1 MLTEIEEFGQF
12 SRSHPSTLIAYRVDE
27 RTQTL
32 TARTRAKL
40 VNGFPD
46 GKGKLLP
53 CIRVELPCVRT

>member
-1 MLTEIEEFGQF
+1 MLTEIEECGQF

-27 RTQTL
+27 GTQTL

-46 GKGKLLP
+46 GNGKLFP
-53 CIRVELPCVRT
+53 CIRT